1 MGVGSIF
8 DIILLIR
15 ALWPARY
22 QQKNVNKKLFFSY
35 YYFMLKT
42 PKLTQKTNF
51 QLVARRSECSDP
63 WIDFKNGFYGPKNPY
78 FDVSYVNKRQ
88 FYDFFSKMPTI
99 VA

>member
-1 MGVGSIF
+1 
-8 DIILLIR
+8 
-15 ALWPARY
+15 
-22 QQKNVNKKLFFSY
+22 
-35 YYFMLKT
+35 MLKT

-88 FYDFFSKMPTI
+88 FYDFSNKKPTV